1 MLYYCR
7 VELNEEHK
15 MMFWSHAFSYIQA
28 TNKTTKCKKESSVE
42 RNCIFFLLHCLSQN
56 LSNTWSVTWQDHHP
70 EMRCLTVYV
79 SVTSCLLMLRNTAKI
94 TVRVSWKII
103 LGFIFILLGCF
114 SGGILMPVKWLTA
127 FTVNFFL
134 VLGWLVFCCDFFF
147 FSNNLSIFWK
157 SQNVYKKI

>member
-1 MLYYCR
+1 MIT
-7 VELNEEHK
+7 N
-15 MMFWSHAFSYIQA
+15 AFSYIQA

-42 RNCIFFLLHCLSQN
+42 RNCIFLLLHCLSQN
-56 LSNTWSVTWQDHHP
+56 LSNTWSVIWQDHHP

-94 TVRVSWKII
+94 TVHVSWKII
-103 LGFIFILLGCF
+103 LGFIFFLLGCF
-114 SGGILMPVKWLTA
+114 SGGILMPVKWVTA

-134 VLGWLVFCCDFFF
+134 VLGWIFFCCGFF